1 MIQALRT
8 PVLMLIARFLT
19 ALLLASQLIMRT
31 RAVSVKPLRR
41 AAALGVLRRLG
52 SILEHNDG
60 GSLAESLSIDIGGTL
75 VKIVLYRRRDAPMQ
89 SVDGP
94 PRLDLEDVEI
104 TQSLGALRELSVHV
118 PELGGDLHFFV
129 FETKQIEDVLGF
141 FARFWPQ
148 VTSDPKLPPQITLR
162 ATGGGAYKHAE
173 IFRHAGIKLK
183 VGEEMDCIVLGLNF
197 LMTCVP
203 GEVFSVALRDTSPLA
218 SPRGET
224 ETALCCPVAQPP
236 VNFLY
241 VSIGSGVSIV
251 EVRGR
256 FSAATGVAP
265 TRYRRVGGSSL
276 GGSSFW
282 GLVRLL
288 TSCST
293 FDEVIRLTEHGASS
307 NVDMLVSDIYGDG
320 SHELGLGGDVIAASF
335 GKIAMRREDEGA
347 RGPMF
352 LWRYLSALLRHYEE
366 GFWLVVL
373 AVVSLPCFQFA
384 FDRLGVVSFAEAR
397 AASTAMCGSY
407 RAHDVALSLLRMVSN
422 NIGHIATLSAQQ
434 CGLRHIVF
442 GGSFIRD
449 HPYTI
454 STISSAVRFFSRGIV
469 QARAPLMPGP
479 LLRCAPTYL
488 QSPPS
493 ARHSSSSTTVSLV
506 PSARTCVA
514 MRWPVPWNGWD
525 RRHQR
530 ATSTRSNRQSA
541 PCPLR
546 ASTRATWSDG
556 LVPLYH
562 LAVRVQSPTSIP
574 PPPCGLML
582 RCYPPLQ
589 AQTFSEIL
597 PTVAG
602 APWRGKRTQLFTEQL
617 IPPPDPQIVLPGSTA
632 SPSLPSSSPSTR
644 LHSIGTQPLPLQP
657 QLPDE
662 SAEPA
667 TDAGTSRQ
675 GVLHPAS
682 VCGGVSGQSNAGTG
696 SGCNSLGAPLPI

>member
-1 MIQALRT
+1 MRKIG
-8 PVLMLIARFLT
+8 RFLT
-19 ALLLASQLIMRT
+19 ALLLTFEMATSAQ
-31 RAVSVKPLRR
+31 AVSVKPLRK

-52 SILEHNDG
+52 SILQHNDG

-75 VKIVLYRRRDAPMQ
+75 VKIVLYRRRDAPVE
-89 SVDGP
+89 SDDGP

-129 FETKQIEDVLGF
+129 FETKQIEDVVGF

-148 VTSDPKLPPQITLR
+148 VTSGPKLPPQITLR
-162 ATGGGAYKHAE
+162 ATGGGAFKHAE
-173 IFRHAGIKLK
+173 IFRQAGIKLK

-197 LMTCVP
+197 LMACVP

-224 ETALCCPVAQPP
+224 ETALYCPVAQPP

-256 FSAATGVAP
+256 SSAADIMSGVAP

-293 FDEVIRLTEHGASS
+293 FDEVIRLTERGASS

-335 GKIAMRREDEGA
+335 GKIAMRREDEAG

-373 AVVSLPCFQFA
+373 AIVSLPCFQFV

-469 QARAPLMPGP
+469 QVHTLALAASRAAVAACP
-479 LLRCAPTYL
+479 LL
-488 QSPPS
+488 
-493 ARHSSSSTTVSLV
+493 
-506 PSARTCVA
+506 
-514 MRWPVPWNGWD
+514 
-525 RRHQR
+525 
-530 ATSTRSNRQSA
+530 
-541 PCPLR
+541 
-546 ASTRATWSDG
+546 
-556 LVPLYH
+556 
-562 LAVRVQSPTSIP
+562 
-574 PPPCGLML
+574 
-582 RCYPPLQ
+582 
-589 AQTFSEIL
+589 
-597 PTVAG
+597 
-602 APWRGKRTQLFTEQL
+602 
-617 IPPPDPQIVLPGSTA
+617 
-632 SPSLPSSSPSTR
+632 
-644 LHSIGTQPLPLQP
+644 
-657 QLPDE
+657 
-662 SAEPA
+662 
-667 TDAGTSRQ
+667 
-675 GVLHPAS
+675 
-682 VCGGVSGQSNAGTG
+682 
-696 SGCNSLGAPLPI
+696 

>member
-1 MIQALRT
+1 MGVRNIGRL
-8 PVLMLIARFLT
+8 LT
-19 ALLLASQLIMRT
+19 ALLLSSDMAVPA
-31 RAVSVKPLRR
+31 RAVAVKPLRK

-52 SILEHNDG
+52 SILQHNDG

-89 SVDGP
+89 SDDGP

-118 PELGGDLHFFV
+118 PGLGGDLHFFV
-129 FETKQIEDVLGF
+129 FETKQIEDVVGF

-173 IFRHAGIKLK
+173 IFRQAGIKLK

-197 LMTCVP
+197 LMACVP

-256 FSAATGVAP
+256 SSAVDIMSGGVP

-293 FDEVIRLTEHGASS
+293 FDEVIRLTERGASS

-335 GKIAMRREDEGA
+335 GKIAMRREDDGG

-373 AVVSLPCFQFA
+373 AIVSLPCFQFV
-384 FDRLGVVSFAEAR
+384 FDRLGIVSFAEAR

-469 QARAPLMPGP
+469 QVRALPLATSVAPAATASRTSWSYLEPHPPPGALPQTRWVRRRHRHAHAWQYAGRRSGTDGTAATALRPRRAQTAKARVTCTPTRALHCQKGSCPCLTNVLSRLCCAALTPRGHMLCCHPPIVGTDLQRDAAKRGGRTEAGRADATLHGATDPAARPADCAAWAANVPTVSVAVHAATCNGRPAAIRAATANRRELAVEGATPYRRLWLQASPLAHPGAA
-479 LLRCAPTYL
+479 R
-488 QSPPS
+488 S
-493 ARHSSSSTTVSLV
+493 AR
-506 PSARTCVA
+506 
-514 MRWPVPWNGWD
+514 
-525 RRHQR
+525 Q
-530 ATSTRSNRQSA
+530 
-541 PCPLR
+541 
-546 ASTRATWSDG
+546 
-556 LVPLYH
+556 
-562 LAVRVQSPTSIP
+562 
-574 PPPCGLML
+574 
-582 RCYPPLQ
+582 
-589 AQTFSEIL
+589 
-597 PTVAG
+597 
-602 APWRGKRTQLFTEQL
+602 KR
-617 IPPPDPQIVLPGSTA
+617 
-632 SPSLPSSSPSTR
+632 
-644 LHSIGTQPLPLQP
+644 
-657 QLPDE
+657 
-662 SAEPA
+662 
-667 TDAGTSRQ
+667 DAD
-675 GVLHPAS
+675 
-682 VCGGVSGQSNAGTG
+682 
-696 SGCNSLGAPLPI
+696 